1 MSKLYY
7 TVKSGDNLGYI
18 SEWYHV
24 RISDLRYWNNIRNN
38 IIRSGQRLVIYVPK
52 NKASR
57 YGKMNSMTFAEKQKT
72 IGKDVTS
79 TAQTAPVTRISTNL
93 DFDNYVY
100 YTVRAGDTLWDIAKK
115 YPGISDEDIKRLN
128 NISDVSK
135 IKPGQKLKIKP
146 KS

>member
-24 RISDLRYWNNIRNN
+24 RISDLRYWNNIRRNL
-38 IIRSGQRLVIYVPK
+38 IRSGQKLVIYVPK
-52 NKASR
+52 NKDSMYR
-57 YGKMNSMTFAEKQKT
+57 KIDSMTFAEKQKT
-72 IGKDVTS
+72 IGKDVST
-79 TAQTAPVTRISTNL
+79 TAQSTQVSGISTGL
-93 DFDNYVY
+93 DFNDYIY
-100 YTVRAGDTLWDIAKK
+100 YTVREGDTLWDIAKK
-115 YPGISDEDIKRLN
+115 YPGISDDDIKRLN
-128 NISDVSK
+128 NISDASK